1 MEIDIHAE
9 RKWKL
14 RYAKVDVSILS
25 ARVGDDN
32 SNTMVVNVDEMISTI
47 DPPYKLILSLENT
60 VVK

>member
-14 RYAKVDVSILS
+14 SYAKVDISKLS
-25 ARVGDDN
+25 ACVGDDN
-32 SNTMVVNVDEMISTI
+32 SNTMVVNVNEMISTI
-47 DPPYKLILSLENT
+47 DPPYKLVLSLENT